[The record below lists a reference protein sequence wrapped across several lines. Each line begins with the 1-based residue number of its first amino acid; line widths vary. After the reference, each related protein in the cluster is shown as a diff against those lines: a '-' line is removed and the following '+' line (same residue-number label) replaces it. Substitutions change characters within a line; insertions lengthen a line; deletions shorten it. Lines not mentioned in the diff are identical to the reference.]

1 VNISKLNLP
10 LLVIATLVLAGRTAQ
25 ASVLFYDVFTNDLYS
40 QVSNAQPQ
48 LPPVF
53 SPPQVSPSVTPGM

>member
-25 ASVLFYDVFTNDLYS
+25 ASVLF
-40 QVSNAQPQ
+40 
-48 LPPVF
+48 
-53 SPPQVSPSVTPGM
+53 